1 MAVPILCMVYAT
13 ELRRHGV
20 AARVGLVGGVGAILV
35 AGMTGFGGPVV
46 ATGSAAIV
54 NRPTIATAA
63 RTQPQNDATATS
75 TLAAPDRPGL
85 ADDGAEGEA
94 DRPVMPV
101 ADSIVTQATEAP
113 TVVRF
118 RPRDGWT
125 DVDRSAWLSVRFTAA
140 MDRRITSRA
149 FRATVDG
156 QPITGRKWWAEGDTV
171 LVLDPK
177 VLLPAGAEIV
187 LSVDGR
193 AISAAGMAIAR
204 PADARFTT
212 VEPAKQRPAPLPAT
226 TTRTTPTPTGWRWPL
241 VGPITQRFGETL
253 TQYGVHRGIDIDGDT
268 GDSVRAARSGVVTV
282 AGYADECGGIQV
294 RLDHGDGF
302 VSWYRHLSAELVSVG
317 QRIATGVMI
326 GRVGSTGCSTG
337 SHLHFA
343 ITRNGSWVDPERYL
357 P

>member
-1 MAVPILCMVYAT
+1 VAIPD
-13 ELRRHGV
+13 RRPDLPV
-20 AARVGLVGGVGAILV
+20 AASLV
-35 AGMTGFGGPVV
+35 
-46 ATGSAAIV
+46 S
-54 NRPTIATAA
+54 
-63 RTQPQNDATATS
+63 
-75 TLAAPDRPGL
+75 
-85 ADDGAEGEA
+85 
-94 DRPVMPV
+94 
-101 ADSIVTQATEAP
+101 QATRFP
-113 TVVRF
+113 SVVRF

-125 DVDRSAWLSVRFTAA
+125 RVDRSAWLSVRFTAA
-140 MDRRITSRA
+140 MDRRTTSRA
-149 FRATVDG
+149 FTATVAG
-156 QPITGRKWWAEGDTV
+156 KPITGRRWWAEGDTV

-177 VLLPAGAEIV
+177 LLLPAGAEIV
-187 LSVDGR
+187 LSVDGG
-193 AISAAGMAIAR
+193 ATSAAGMVIAR

-212 VEPAKQRPAPLPAT
+212 VAAAKPRAAPRPST
-226 TTRTTPTPTGWRWPL
+226 TSRPSSSRVTPSPTSWRWPL

-268 GDSVRAARSGVVTV
+268 GDPVRAARAGVVTV

-317 QRIATGVMI
+317 QRIASGATI

-343 ITRNGSWVDPERYL
+343 ITRNGTWVDPERYL